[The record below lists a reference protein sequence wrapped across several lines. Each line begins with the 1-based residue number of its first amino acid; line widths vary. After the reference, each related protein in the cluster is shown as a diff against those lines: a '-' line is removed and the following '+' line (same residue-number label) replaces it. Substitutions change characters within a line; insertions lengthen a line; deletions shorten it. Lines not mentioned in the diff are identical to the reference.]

1 MIHLVDK
8 ILRLGLLAM
17 VPGLTTQQIGFQ
29 PPDNDWRSRV
39 GTIQGVSLNVYLAE
53 IAEDRGLRTNA
64 RHLEIQDGVAFS
76 SGAPERIRLHYAIS
90 AWSHVKDALQVTATE
105 TEHALLGVVLAG
117 LYRTAPINAT
127 RLLPYADVIALPGEL
142 QGDLPTQIAPPDGF
156 PRLAEVWGTM
166 GRPQAWKP
174 VINLMVTAPIV
185 HDPEHIGGIVDTILL
200 GYGVGPDPTVPA
212 TVEER
217 LLVVGGVVLDGRPP
231 HNLVPVPVAH
241 AVVELRRA
249 TGEPLYSVT
258 STPNGQF
265 VFDALAPGT
274 YQLGFAADGIAA
286 APPVPVTVP
295 LATGPVRL
303 VFA

>member
-156 PRLAEVWGTM
+156 PRLAEFWGTM

-174 VINLMVTAPIV
+174 VINLMVTAPITLAESSTRSCSATASV
-185 HDPEHIGGIVDTILL
+185 RIQPCPPPSRSACSSSVASCWTAVRLTTSCQSRWHMPWLSCGGQ
-200 GYGVGPDPTVPA
+200 PA
-212 TVEER
+212 SRSTAS
-217 LLVVGGVVLDGRPP
+217 PP
-231 HNLVPVPVAH
+231 PRMA
-241 AVVELRRA
+241 
-249 TGEPLYSVT
+249 SSS
-258 STPNGQF
+258 STPWRPAPTSS
-265 VFDALAPGT
+265 ALPRMAS
-274 YQLGFAADGIAA
+274 
-286 APPVPVTVP
+286 PP
-295 LATGPVRL
+295 LRL
-303 VFA
+303 SP

>member
-8 ILRLGLLAM
+8 ILRLGLLEM

-29 PPDNDWRSRV
+29 PPDADWRLRV
-39 GTIQGVSLNVYLAE
+39 GTVQGVSLNVYLAE
-53 IAEDRGLRTNA
+53 IAEDRALRTNA
-64 RHLEIQDGVAFS
+64 RHVEIQNGVAFS
-76 SGAPERIRLHYAIS
+76 SPAPERIRLHYAIS
-90 AWSHVKDALQVTATE
+90 AWSYVKDALQVAATE
-105 TEHALLGVVLAG
+105 TEHALLGAVLAG
-117 LYRTAPINAT
+117 LYEAAPINAT
-127 RLLPYADVIALPGEL
+127 RLLPYAEVIALPEEL

-156 PRLAEVWGTM
+156 PRLAEFWGTM

-174 VINLMVTAPIV
+174 VVNLVVTAPIV
-185 HDPEHIGGIVDTILL
+185 RDPQHVGGIVDTILL
-200 GYGVGPDPTVPA
+200 DYGIGSDPIVPA

-231 HNLVPVPVAH
+231 HNVTPVPVAR
-241 AVVELRRA
+241 AVVELRRQ

-258 STPNGQF
+258 STTDGQF

-274 YQLGFAADGIAA
+274 YQLGFAAAGIAA
-286 APPVPVTVP
+286 APPVLVTVP
-295 LATGPVRL
+295 LPAGPVRL